1 MNPTMTSPSA
11 PNLVGCL
18 MADRMAEASELR
30 RAAEVSHLDGES
42 HRLRRILTS
51 LYPRGMRQAQPVP
64 LAHGQ

>member
-11 PNLVGCL
+11 PNLVSCL

-30 RAAEVSHLDGES
+30 RAAEVPHLDREN
-42 HRLRRILTS
+42 HRLHRILTS
-51 LYPRGMRQAQPVP
+51 LDPRGVRRVQPAP